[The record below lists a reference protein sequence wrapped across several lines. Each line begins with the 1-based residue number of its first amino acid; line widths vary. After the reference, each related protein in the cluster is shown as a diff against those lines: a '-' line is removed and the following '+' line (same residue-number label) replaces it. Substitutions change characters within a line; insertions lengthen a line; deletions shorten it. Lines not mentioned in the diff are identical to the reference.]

1 MAASYSLLTA
11 LAVFSGLSVNLIL
24 QCGLCLRNVALA
36 EEYEKKELFS
46 GLGIIFVTV
55 ILLWLFFSFTR
66 SILPLGFFEY
76 MLIFPASLLVFSC
89 FKYFINRY
97 VARNTTIEKEH
108 ILFLGGLTSAALF
121 VSLNVAGNLIEVT
134 VTALGFVLGIAVVFL
149 IIGEIRRRS
158 VMETVP
164 RLFRDGPLALI
175 AMGLLSLFFSSAAIM
190 LYKVLEGQ

>member
-1 MAASYSLLTA
+1 MAVSYSLLAA

-24 QCGLCLRNVALA
+24 QCGLCLKNVALE

-55 ILLWLFFSFTR
+55 ILLWLFFSFIR
-66 SILPLGFFEY
+66 LILPLGFFEY
-76 MLIFPASLLVFSC
+76 MLIFPASCLVYSC
-89 FKYFINRY
+89 LKYFLIRY
-97 VARNTTIEKEH
+97 FVRNTAIEKEQ

-121 VSLNVAGNLIEVT
+121 ISLNVAGNLVEAT
-134 VTALGFVLGIAVVFL
+134 VTALGFTLGIAVVFI

-158 VMETVP
+158 VMESVP

-175 AMGLLSLFFSSAAIM
+175 AMGLLSLFFSSAAMM
-190 LYKVLEGQ
+190 LYKVLENQ